1 MADIREHFQDV
12 EIEHDLKTFYAT
24 GTVDINIRE
33 TYGGNYEGYDYER
46 LFNSEVESI
55 DLDEL
60 YYIDENIDDAVHV
73 LGQYK
78 YKEVEQLAKGVVA
91 DMYN

>member
-1 MADIREHFQDV
+1 MREREHFE
-12 EIEHDLKTFYAT
+12 EIEFEHDFKTYYASGRIEFSIT
-24 GTVDINIRE
+24 E
-33 TYGGNYEGYDYER
+33 TWGGNYEGYDYER

-60 YYIDENIDDAVHV
+60 YYIDEDIDDAVHV